1 MFAFGIGFCF
11 VSALG
16 HGIIYFKITTDP
28 VELWAAPNSQSRIE
42 KEFFDS
48 HFEPFYRIEQVIIRS
63 DGPPV
68 IHNSSG
74 EIIEF
79 GPAFD
84 RDFLLEIFELQNG
97 IKGLLIMESKV
108 CLLIE
113 EGENKNGVL
122 RHFLHKLDE

>member
-1 MFAFGIGFCF
+1 M
-11 VSALG
+11 G
-16 HGIIYFKITTDP
+16 HGIRYLKITTDP

-63 DGPPV
+63 DAPPV

-74 EIIEF
+74 EVIEF

-84 RDFLLEIFELQNG
+84 RDFLLEVLELQNG
-97 IKGLLIMESKV
+97 IKGLLIYKP
-108 CLLIE
+108 
-113 EGENKNGVL
+113 
-122 RHFLHKLDE
+122 FY

>member
-1 MFAFGIGFCF
+1 MHNNSINDLFDFRIGFCF
-11 VSALG
+11 VSAMG
-16 HGIIYFKITTDP
+16 HGIKYLKITTDP

-63 DGPPV
+63 DAPPV
-68 IHNSSG
+68 IYNSSG

-84 RDFLLEIFELQNG
+84 RDFLLEILELQNG
-97 IKGLLIMESKV
+97 IKGL
-108 CLLIE
+108 CLTCKI
-113 EGENKNGVL
+113 VL
-122 RHFLHKLDE
+122 KHFFSTF